1 MKTYITLIFLL
12 TTNFFL
18 VGKMARILGHGLEA
32 IRSFISK
39 CVAAGGV
46 PIFRTKYGGK
56 RLPNNSVIA
65 ACWGK
70 GKEVPGG
77 TILNVPSEVISE
89 MEKRT
94 GDWKWLS
101 ERLGSPY

>member
-1 MKTYITLIFLL
+1 MG
-12 TTNFFL
+12 N
-18 VGKMARILGHGLEA
+18 VLGSGIEA
-32 IRSFISK
+32 LRTFISR
-39 CVAAGGV
+39 CISAGGV

-56 RLPNNSVIA
+56 RLPGNAVIA

-77 TILNVPSEVISE
+77 TITDVPTDIIAE

-94 GDWKWLS
+94 GDWKWLA
-101 ERLGSPY
+101 ERLGARY

>member
-1 MKTYITLIFLL
+1 MGR
-12 TTNFFL
+12 
-18 VGKMARILGHGLEA
+18 VLGTGLEA
-32 IRSFISK
+32 IREFIQK
-39 CVAAGGV
+39 CLAAGGV

-56 RLPNNSVIA
+56 RLPGNAVIA

-77 TILNVPSEVISE
+77 TITGVPEDIIAE
-89 MEKRT
+89 MEKRA

-101 ERLGSPY
+101 ERLGIR

>member
-1 MKTYITLIFLL
+1 MGR
-12 TTNFFL
+12 
-18 VGKMARILGHGLEA
+18 VLGRGLEA
-32 IRSFISK
+32 IREFIRK

-56 RLPNNSVIA
+56 RLPGNAVIA

-77 TILNVPSEVISE
+77 TITDVPPDILAE
-89 MEKRT
+89 MERRT
-94 GDWKWLS
+94 GDWKWLA
-101 ERLGSPY
+101 ERLGVYT

>member
-1 MKTYITLIFLL
+1 M
-12 TTNFFL
+12 
-18 VGKMARILGHGLEA
+18 GKILGSGLTALRE
-32 IRSFISK
+32 FISK

-46 PIFRTKYGGK
+46 PIFRTRYGGK

-77 TILNVPSEVISE
+77 TITDVPPDIIAE
-89 MEKRT
+89 MERRT
-94 GDWKWLS
+94 GDWKWLAS
-101 ERLGSPY
+101 KLGVYT